1 MAVGARGDGRERT
14 GHRCL
19 GVAVGAGWRRSGVLG
34 SLRITGWPVAHDRWV
49 GEWPLAHDHVWHGE
63 GGRLRTTLYQGP
75 VAMMLRLDLEGGRLR
90 TIGAGLGVAV
100 CARWRHVC
108 RV

>member
-1 MAVGARGDGRERT
+1 MAHAGMAVSARGTD
-14 GHRCL
+14 
-19 GVAVGAGWRRSGVLG
+19 AW
-34 SLRITGWPVAHDRWV
+34 GWPLAQDGGGQASWDLCASQGGRSRTIDGV